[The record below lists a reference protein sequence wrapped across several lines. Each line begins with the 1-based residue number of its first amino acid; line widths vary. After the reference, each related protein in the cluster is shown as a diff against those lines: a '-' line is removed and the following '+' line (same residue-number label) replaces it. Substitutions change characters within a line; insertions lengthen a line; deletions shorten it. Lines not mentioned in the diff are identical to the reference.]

1 MKVFERLPYFMFVL
15 YVPYET
21 LISKIELIPRRD
33 SHDDIDKIRNQATRN
48 ALFSCRNL
56 VESRTSMHTRA
67 NSSSIKKRSS
77 R

>member
-33 SHDDIDKIRNQATRN
+33 SHDDINKIRNQATRN
-48 ALFSCRNL
+48 AIEDAIFLSKL
-56 VESRTSMHTRA
+56 SRKSHEYAHTCE
-67 NSSSIKKRSS
+67 
-77 R
+77 